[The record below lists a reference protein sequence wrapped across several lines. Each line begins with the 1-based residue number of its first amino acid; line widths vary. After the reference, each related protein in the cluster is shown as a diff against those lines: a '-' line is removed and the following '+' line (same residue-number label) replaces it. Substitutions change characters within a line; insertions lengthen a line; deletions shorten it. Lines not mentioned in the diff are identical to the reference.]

1 MNEEQDCCGTHMQR
15 VIMTGGIPVGTN
27 PVAIEK
33 CDQQN
38 AIYFDKQNG
47 TVALK
52 CNSNEPSELRFHA

>member
-1 MNEEQDCCGTHMQR
+1 MQR